1 MLGPTKWVYYHLY
14 VIYTDSTGAD
24 IFRGGPGGSQAT
36 PVPQGTPI
44 PDPNPA
50 APAAPAGVLGNNLAV
65 TTNYTNSSNDQYD
78 PPDSTTV
85 GTTISPAS
93 ISAATCATIKS
104 CFISEVQTIN
114 AAGTPY
120 VAMGP
125 NSNSV
130 AYTFLN
136 NCAAPNAVPLPSL
149 SALTTDVPGSL
160 TPGWGMTPAGW

>member
-1 MLGPTKWVYYHLY
+1 MP
-14 VIYTDSTGAD
+14 
-24 IFRGGPGGSQAT
+24 
-36 PVPQGTPI
+36 GTPI
-44 PDPNPA
+44 PDPDPA
-50 APAAPAGVLGNNLAV
+50 VATAISGIFGNVLAV
-65 TTNYTNSSNDQYD
+65 TTNYTNSSNDPYD

-85 GTTISPAS
+85 ATTISPAS

-120 VAMGP
+120 VVTGP

-136 NCAAPNAVPLPSL
+136 NCAAPNGVPLPGT
-149 SALTTDVPGSL
+149 SALTASAPGSL
-160 TPGWGMTPAGW
+160 TPGWGMTPAGR